1 MQQTTI
7 FQKTYDFYKHFYD
20 NLRRIPKRDRFT
32 WGEKCENIALESLS
46 LAAKSSYLFGKEKY
60 PVARELSFK
69 MDLLKIMLR
78 LGHELKIIN
87 DQVYIERE
95 KELLEI
101 GRMVGGWLKILR

>member
-1 MQQTTI
+1 MQQTAI

-20 NLRRIPKRDRFT
+20 VLRRIPKRDRFT
-32 WGEKCENIALESLS
+32 WGEKCENIVLESLM
-46 LAAKSSYLFGKEKY
+46 LATKSTYLFGKEKY

-69 MDLLKIMLR
+69 IDMLKIMLH
-78 LGHELKIIN
+78 LGNELKIIG
-87 DQVYIERE
+87 QRVYLEEE